1 MWPAIR
7 CSIGLALILGTFSAL
22 AQAPAAAS
30 AAEEAEWVKIR
41 NIKAIYEDAVNTN
54 QLDKLKPYIA
64 KNFHGVMVNGRE
76 ARSYDDLVK
85 IVADVRALI
94 GPGGTYQVKVTYEPG
109 TMFGNLAVANGAT
122 EEHIVTG
129 SGKRFDPT
137 STWLVN
143 LIKEDGEWKLYRM
156 QATMDPVNNVFVR
169 DTVKYTGIFYG
180 GGGVL
185 AGFIIGALA
194 IRVFRR

>member
-1 MWPAIR
+1 MKYNIAVTLVTLGIS
-7 CSIGLALILGTFSAL
+7 SIMAQPVSA
-22 AQAPAAAS
+22 PS

-41 NIKAIYEDAVNTN
+41 NIKAIYEEAVNTN
-54 QLDKLKPYIA
+54 QLEKLKPYIA

-94 GPGGTYQVKVTYEPG
+94 GAGGSYHTKLNYEPG
-109 TMFGNLAVANGAT
+109 TMFGDLAVANGTT
-122 EEHIVTG
+122 EETIVTG
-129 SGKRFDPT
+129 SGKRFEPT

-143 LIKEDGEWKLYRM
+143 LIKEEGDWKLYRV

-169 DTVKYTGIFYG
+169 DTVKYTSIFFG

-185 AGFIIGALA
+185 AGALIGALA

>member
-1 MWPAIR
+1 M
-7 CSIGLALILGTFSAL
+7 
-22 AQAPAAAS
+22 AQPAAAPS

-41 NIKAIYEDAVNTN
+41 NIKAIYEDAVNSN
-54 QLDKLKPYIA
+54 QLEKLQPYIA

-85 IVADVRALI
+85 IVADLRALI
-94 GPGGTYQVKVTYEPG
+94 GAGGSYHVKISYEPG
-109 TMFGNLAVANGAT
+109 TMFGNVAVANGAA
-122 EEHIVTG
+122 EESIVTG

-143 LIKEDGEWKLYRM
+143 LIKEDGDWKLYRV

-169 DTVKYTGIFYG
+169 DTVKYTGIFFG

-185 AGFIIGALA
+185 VGALIGSLA

>member
-1 MWPAIR
+1 MK
-7 CSIGLALILGTFSAL
+7 CSIAVTIVTLGISSIM
-22 AQAPAAAS
+22 AQPAAAPS

-41 NIKAIYEDAVNTN
+41 NIKAIYEDAVNSN
-54 QLDKLKPYIA
+54 QLEKLQPYIA

-85 IVADVRALI
+85 IVADLRALI
-94 GPGGTYQVKVTYEPG
+94 GAGGSYHVKISYEPG
-109 TMFGNLAVANGAT
+109 TMFGNVAVANGAA
-122 EEHIVTG
+122 EESIVTG

-143 LIKEDGEWKLYRM
+143 LIKEDGDWKLYRV

-169 DTVKYTGIFYG
+169 DTVKYTGIFFG

-185 AGFIIGALA
+185 VGALIGSLA

>member
-1 MWPAIR
+1 MKY
-7 CSIGLALILGTFSAL
+7 SIAVTIATLGISSIM
-22 AQAPAAAS
+22 AQPAAAPS

-41 NIKAIYEDAVNTN
+41 NIKAIYEDAVNSN
-54 QLDKLKPYIA
+54 QLERLQPYIA

-85 IVADVRALI
+85 IVADLRALI
-94 GPGGTYQVKVTYEPG
+94 GAGGSYHVKISYEPG
-109 TMFGNLAVANGAT
+109 TMFGNMAVANGAA
-122 EEHIVTG
+122 EESIVTG
-129 SGKRFDPT
+129 SGKRFEPT

-143 LIKEDGEWKLYRM
+143 LIKEDGDWKLYRV

-169 DTVKYTGIFYG
+169 DTVKYTGIFFG

-185 AGFIIGALA
+185 VGALIGALA
-194 IRVFRR
+194 IRVLRH

>member
-1 MWPAIR
+1 MNCSTAITIVTLGIS
-7 CSIGLALILGTFSAL
+7 SIM
-22 AQAPAAAS
+22 AQPVAAPS

-41 NIKAIYEDAVNTN
+41 NIKAIYEDAVNSN
-54 QLDKLKPYIA
+54 QLEKLKPYIA

-76 ARSYDDLVK
+76 ARSYDNLVK
-85 IVADVRALI
+85 IVADLRALI
-94 GPGGTYQVKVTYEPG
+94 GAGGSYHVKISYEPG
-109 TMFGNLAVANGAT
+109 TMFGDLAVANGAA
-122 EEHIVTG
+122 EETIVTG
-129 SGKRFDPT
+129 SGKRFEPA

-143 LIKEDGEWKLYRM
+143 LIKEDGEWKLYRV

-169 DTVKYTGIFYG
+169 DTVKYTGIFFG

-185 AGFIIGALA
+185 VGALIGALA

>member
-1 MWPAIR
+1 MK
-7 CSIGLALILGTFSAL
+7 CSIAITVFMFGICSIM
-22 AQAPAAAS
+22 AQPVAAPS

-54 QLDKLKPYIA
+54 QLEKLKPYIA
-64 KNFHGVMVNGRE
+64 KNFHGGMVNGRE

-85 IVADVRALI
+85 IVADLRALI
-94 GPGGTYQVKVTYEPG
+94 GAGGSYHVKVSYEPG
-109 TMFGNLAVANGAT
+109 TMFGDLAVANGAA
-122 EEHIVTG
+122 EESIVTG
-129 SGKRFDPT
+129 TGKRFEPT

-143 LIKEDGEWKLYRM
+143 LIKEDGEWKLYRV

-169 DTVKYTGIFYG
+169 DTVKYTSIFFG

-185 AGFIIGALA
+185 VGAILGALA
-194 IRVFRR
+194 IRAFRR

>member
-1 MWPAIR
+1 MN
-7 CSIGLALILGTFSAL
+7 CSIAITLVTLGIFSIM
-22 AQAPAAAS
+22 AQTPAASS

-54 QLDKLKPYIA
+54 QLEKLKPYIA

-85 IVADVRALI
+85 IVADLRALI
-94 GPGGTYQVKVTYEPG
+94 GAGGSYHVKVNYEPG
-109 TMFGNLAVANGAT
+109 TMFGDLAVANGAA
-122 EEHIVTG
+122 EEAIVTG
-129 SGKRFDPT
+129 SGKRFEPT

-143 LIKEDGEWKLYRM
+143 LIKEDGEWKLYRV

-169 DTVKYTGIFYG
+169 DTVKYTSIFFG

-185 AGFIIGALA
+185 LGAILGAVA